1 MVEDVDSKYRIYGSL
16 EFTAKMGGNSLRA
29 GQEGNNYVEFLDY
42 NHKIVVTLPKYILGG
57 TVMGDRTLNMDS
69 TFIFT
74 DLTFGYKAVLIFNPI
89 LKSGGMFSSHTYPE
103 KSDEFRGY
111 IYLPIKGVDT
121 SGIKYKKL
129 SDIDLDLKKKIC
141 DVSGSWLKNII
152 IDDKEW
158 WSVDDEEQRPFR

>member
-1 MVEDVDSKYRIYGSL
+1 
-16 EFTAKMGGNSLRA
+16 MGANSLKA
-29 GQEGNNYVEFLDY
+29 GQEGNNYIEFLDY
-42 NHKIVVTLPKYILGG
+42 KHKIRVTLPKYILGG

-74 DLTFGYKAVLIFNPI
+74 DLTFRYKGVLIFNPI

-111 IYLPIKGVDT
+111 IYIPQKGVDT

-129 SDIDLDLKKKIC
+129 SDIELDMKKKIC
-141 DVSGSWLKNII
+141 DVAGSWLDKLV
-152 IDDKEW
+152 IDNK
-158 WSVDDEEQRPFR
+158 DDQLVN